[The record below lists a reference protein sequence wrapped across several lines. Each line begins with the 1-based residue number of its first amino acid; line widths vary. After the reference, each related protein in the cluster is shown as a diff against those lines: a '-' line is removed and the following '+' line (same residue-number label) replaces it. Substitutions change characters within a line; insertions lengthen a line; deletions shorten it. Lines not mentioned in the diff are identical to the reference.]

1 MKELMGNGRAKPEDE
16 GRISLDEL
24 ELLLETIGL
33 RLSPEEV
40 EKLTNEA
47 ASGVNAVGSFDFQ
60 DFCDSITRQVQVEHT
75 PTDIAKSFQAFARN
89 APDGMIEVGDIKT
102 ALSTFMHRDL
112 NDAEIE
118 DLLRPYGSCFVK
130 LPGEGDREFFKYKD
144 YLDLASPDFLRMS

>member
-47 ASGVNAVGSFDFQ
+47 GSGVNAVGSFDFQ
-60 DFCDSITRQVQVEHT
+60 DFCDGITRQVQVEHT
-75 PTDIAKSFQAFARN
+75 PQDIAKSFQAFARN
-89 APDGMIEVGDIKT
+89 APDGMIQVSHMRT
-102 ALSTFMHRDL
+102 ALSTFLHREL
-112 NDAEIE
+112 NDDEIE
-118 DLLRPYGSCFVK
+118 DLLQPHRNCFVK
-130 LPGEGDREFFKYKD
+130 LPGQGDLEFFNYKQ
-144 YLDLASPDFLRMS
+144 YL